1 MDQADFSVSL
11 SLPLSFSE
19 SPCDSCSEF
28 NGIEIMLVL
37 QKHTYNNRERF
48 RDLEFIF
55 VSGSDK

>member
-1 MDQADFSVSL
+1 MDHADFSDSL
-11 SLPLSFSE
+11 SLLLSFSE

-37 QKHTYNNRERF
+37 QKHTYNRERC